1 MADFVHLHVHSHYS
15 LLDGLGKIPDIIAAA
30 KAQGSPAVALTDHGV
45 LYGAIEFYQE
55 CQKAGIKPIIGI
67 EAYVAL
73 ESRFQKRSRID
84 NDYTHLILLAE
95 NFTGYKNL
103 LKLSSF
109 AHLEGYYYKP
119 RIDWELLEQYHDGL
133 IALSG
138 CLRGA
143 VSREITNG
151 AGLDRARYVAKEY
164 QRLFGAG
171 NYFFELQH
179 RPSLPQQV
187 IVNDG
192 LRSLG
197 KELGIGLVATN
208 DSHYIHI
215 DDADAQDVLLCMQTK
230 SKRDDPKRLKMLGED
245 LSLIAP
251 ETMVALFADTPEA
264 ISNTLLISNRCNV
277 EIPLGKVILPEYAL
291 ESGLTAM
298 QEIERQCRAG
308 LERHYGEAPT
318 AQVLDRLQYELGVI
332 AKTGFASYFLIVA
345 DFVNWAK
352 GQGIMVGPGRGS
364 AAGSIVS
371 YLLNITSVDPVKYQ
385 LFFERFLNPERISMP
400 DIDLDFADRRRDEV
414 IHYVEQK
421 YGKDH
426 VAQIITFGTMAARAS
441 IRDCGRV
448 LGVSYSYCD
457 HLAKLIPVGMNL
469 QEAIEAVPELKDL
482 RKREPEAQMILAA
495 AAKVEDVARHSST
508 HACGV
513 VITDKPLVEYVPLQY
528 ASSDDQTV
536 ISQYELHSVE
546 ALGLLKMDFLGLKNL
561 TILEE
566 ALDIIKSTAH
576 TTIDLATIPMDDSA
590 TYALLQHGDT
600 TGVFQL
606 ESSGMKRYLKELK
619 PTGLEDIIAMV
630 ALYRPGPMEF
640 IPDFIASKHG
650 KKKIEYLHPKLRTIL
665 DYTYGIA
672 VYQEQVLQIARDIA
686 GFTLGE
692 ADVLRKAI
700 GKKIKTLLME
710 QREKFIVGAQ
720 RQGVDPAVAEKLFD
734 FTEPF
739 ARYGFNRAHA
749 TCYGVIAY
757 QTAYLKANYPVEF
770 MAALLRSEVG
780 DVERIA
786 ILVGECTHMGIRVLP
801 PDINESDTSFTVR
814 LDEGQPVI
822 RFGLT
827 AVKNV
832 GEGVVAKI
840 VTERSTHGPFTTLE
854 DMLLRIGA
862 EVINK
867 KSLES
872 FVKSGAV
879 DTFGDRSQLAGNI
892 DKMLKFTRSAVSSD
906 TSGSNQGSLLG
917 MMGDV
922 GRPPVLHL
930 DPIATERQETLLNW
944 EKELLG
950 LYVSE
955 HPLTQFAQSLGIV
968 SIPIPTVKTFGESQ
982 EAVVAGLVASVKII
996 YTKKGDRM
1004 AFARVEDLVDS
1015 MEIIIFPETL
1025 EKTASLW
1032 VVGSMMLLKGKVT
1045 QRSGSAQIICEKA
1058 IPLTHERLKEL
1069 IANMPKR
1076 GAAAPNA
1083 VARSA

>member
-1 MADFVHLHVHSHYS
+1 MSDFVHLHVHSHYS

-30 KAQGSPAVALTDHGV
+30 KAQGSPAIALTDHGV

-73 ESRFQKRSRID
+73 ESRFQKRSRVD

-119 RIDWELLEQYHDGL
+119 RIDWELLERYHEGL

-143 VSREITNG
+143 VSREIING
-151 AGLDRARYVAKEY
+151 AGLDRARHVAQEY
-164 QRLFGAG
+164 QRLFGVG

-179 RPSLPQQV
+179 RPSLPQQAV
-187 IVNDG
+187 VNDG
-192 LRSLG
+192 LRTLG

-215 DDADAQDVLLCMQTK
+215 DDADAQDVLICMQTK

-251 ETMVALFADTPEA
+251 ETMIALFKDTPEA
-264 ISNTLLISNRCNV
+264 ISNTLIISNRCNV
-277 EIPLGKVILPEYAL
+277 EIPLGKVILPEYTVG
-291 ESGLTAM
+291 SGLTAM
-298 QEIERQCRAG
+298 QEIERQCREG
-308 LERHYGEAPT
+308 LGRHYGETPT
-318 AQVLDRLQYELGVI
+318 QQVLDRLDYELGVI
-332 AKTGFASYFLIVA
+332 GKTGFASYFLIVA

-457 HLAKLIPVGMNL
+457 HLAKLIPVGLNL

-482 RKREPEAQMILAA
+482 LKREPETQMVLAA

-686 GFTLGE
+686 GFSLGE

-720 RQGVDPAVAEKLFD
+720 RQGVDPAVSEKLFD

-770 MAALLRSEVG
+770 MAAILRSEVG

-786 ILVGECTHMGIRVLP
+786 VLVGECKHMGIRVLP

-814 LDEGQPVI
+814 LDDGQPVI

-840 VTERSTHGPFTTLE
+840 VTERAAHGFFTTLE
-854 DMLLRIGA
+854 DILLRIGA

-872 FVKSGAV
+872 FIKSGAF
-879 DTFGDRSQLAGNI
+879 DKFGDRSQLAGNI
-892 DKMLKFTRSAVSSD
+892 EKMLKFARSAVSSD
-906 TSGSNQGSLLG
+906 SSESNQGSLLG

-922 GRPPVLHL
+922 GRPPVLRL
-930 DPIATERQETLLNW
+930 DPIASERQETLLNW

-955 HPLTQFAQSLGIV
+955 HPLTQFSQSLGIV

-1004 AFARVEDLVDS
+1004 AFARVEDLADS

-1032 VVGSMMLLKGKVT
+1032 VVGSMLLLKGKVT

-1076 GAAAPNA
+1076 TAAAPNA

>member
-1 MADFVHLHVHSHYS
+1 MPDFVHLHVHSHYS
-15 LLDGLGKIPDIIAAA
+15 FLDGLGKIPDIVAAA
-30 KAQGSPAVALTDHGV
+30 KQQGSPAIALTDHGV

-73 ESRFQKRSRID
+73 ESRFQKRSRVD

-103 LKLSSF
+103 LKLTSL

-119 RIDWELLEQYHDGL
+119 RIDWELLEQYHHGL

-143 VSREITNG
+143 VAREITNG
-151 AGLDRARYVAKEY
+151 VGLDRARHVAQEY
-164 QRLFGAG
+164 QKLFGVG
-171 NYFFELQH
+171 NYFFEIQH
-179 RPSLPQQV
+179 RPSLPQQTV
-187 IVNDG
+187 VNEG
-192 LRSLG
+192 LRTLG
-197 KELGIGLVATN
+197 TELGIGLVATN
-208 DSHYIHI
+208 DSHYIHAE
-215 DDADAQDVLLCMQTK
+215 DADAQDVLLCMQTK
-230 SKRDDPKRLKMLGED
+230 SKRDDPKRLNMLGID
-245 LSLIAP
+245 LSLMPPA
-251 ETMVALFADTPEA
+251 TMAEIFKETPEA
-264 ISNTLLISNRCNV
+264 ISNTVVISNRCSV
-277 EIPLGKVILPEYAL
+277 EIPLGTVILPEYPLPA
-291 ESGLTAM
+291 GRTAM
-298 QEIERQCRAG
+298 EEIERQCQEG
-308 LERHYGEAPT
+308 LGRYYGATPT
-318 AQVLDRLQYELGVI
+318 QQVLDRLKYELSVI
-332 AKTGFASYFLIVA
+332 ATTGFASYFLIVA

-352 GQGIMVGPGRGS
+352 SQGIMVGPGRGS

-371 YLLNITSVDPVKYQ
+371 YLLNITSVDPVRYH

-426 VAQIITFGTMAARAS
+426 VSQIITFGTMAARAS

-457 HLAKLIPVGMNL
+457 RLAKLIPVGMGL
-469 QEAIEAVPELKDL
+469 DEAIQAVPELKDL
-482 RKREPEAQMILAA
+482 MDNENETQMVFAA
-495 AAKVEDVARHSST
+495 AFKVEDVVRHSST

-566 ALDIIKSTAH
+566 ALKIIQQTRSVTV
-576 TTIDLATIPMDDSA
+576 DLSSIPMDDLK
-590 TYALLQHGDT
+590 TYTLLRQADT

-606 ESSGMKRYLKELK
+606 ESSGMKRYIKELQ
-619 PTGLEDIIAMV
+619 PNGFEDIVAMV
-630 ALYRPGPMEF
+630 ALYRPGPMEL

-650 KKKIEYLHPKLRTIL
+650 TKKIEYLHPKLIPIL

-700 GKKIKTLLME
+700 GKKIKSLLME
-710 QREKFIVGAQ
+710 QRQKFINGAIA
-720 RQGVDPAVAEKLFD
+720 QGVDETIAQKLFD
-734 FTEPF
+734 FVEPF
-739 ARYGFNRAHA
+739 ALYGFNRAHA
-749 TCYGVIAY
+749 TCYGLIAY

-786 ILVGECTHMGIRVLP
+786 ILVGECKHMGLRVLP
-801 PDINESDTSFTVR
+801 PDMNESDSSFTVR
-814 LDEGQPVI
+814 LDEGTSVI

-832 GEGVVAKI
+832 GEGVVEKI
-840 VTERSTHGPFTTLE
+840 VAERLKNGPFTTLE
-854 DMLLRIGA
+854 EMLLRIGA

-872 FVKSGAV
+872 FIKSGAL
-879 DTFGDRSQLAGNI
+879 DKFGDRSQLAGNI
-892 DKMLKFTRSAVSSD
+892 DKMLKFTRSVVSSD
-906 TSGSNQGSLLG
+906 SSVSNQSSLLA
-917 MMGDV
+917 MFGDI
-922 GRPPVLHL
+922 GRPPVLRL
-930 DPIATERQETLLNW
+930 DPIAQERPETLLEW

-955 HPLTQFAQSLGIV
+955 HPLMQFSASLPIV
-968 SIPIPTVKTFGESQ
+968 SISIPIVKTFSESQ
-982 EAVVAGLVASVKII
+982 EAVVAGLVTTIKII

-1004 AFARVEDLVDS
+1004 AFARVEDLSDS

-1025 EKTASLW
+1025 EKTAAVW
-1032 VVGSMMLLKGKVT
+1032 TVGSMLLLKGKVT

-1058 IPLTHERLKEL
+1058 IPLTHERLKDL
-1069 IANMPKR
+1069 IASMPNR
-1076 GAAAPNA
+1076 GQSASNA
-1083 VARSA
+1083 VARSV